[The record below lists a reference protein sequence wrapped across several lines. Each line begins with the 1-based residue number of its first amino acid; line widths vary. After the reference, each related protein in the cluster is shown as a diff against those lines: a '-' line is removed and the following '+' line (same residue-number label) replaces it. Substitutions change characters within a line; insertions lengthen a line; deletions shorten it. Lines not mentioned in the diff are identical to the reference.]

1 MLIRRLSIP
10 KLMKPTNAGGDLTDE
25 TRSASTVMVLSG
37 SRVEIMLA
45 CGGGAELLLGQ
56 QPETSG

>member
-1 MLIRRLSIP
+1 MFDTE
-10 KLMKPTNAGGDLTDE
+10 LMKPMNAGGDLTDE

-45 CGGGAELLLGQ
+45 RGGGAELLLGQ

>member
-1 MLIRRLSIP
+1 
-10 KLMKPTNAGGDLTDE
+10 MKPTNAGGDLTDE

-45 CGGGAELLLGQ
+45 CGGGAELPLRTAARDIGLGGAVGK
-56 QPETSG
+56 PAA